1 MRIPRQ
7 GRGKSV
13 VPIGAA
19 QNHCRFQ
26 CNRES
31 LGGRRSKDDLDGE
44 AAAGTVAKMDR
55 AAMSLADFLHNA
67 QAETAALGV
76 AAAENAIEAPKD
88 LVTLGSRI
96 TRS

>member
-1 MRIPRQ
+1 
-7 GRGKSV
+7 
-13 VPIGAA
+13 
-19 QNHCRFQ
+19 
-26 CNRES
+26 
-31 LGGRRSKDDLDGE
+31 
-44 AAAGTVAKMDR
+44 
-55 AAMSLADFLHNA
+55 MSLADFLHNA